1 MNAELRHHAYQTQ
14 QGLVGNP
21 TLLHDGRMIQTNRRS
36 FLKRSGATLAG
47 LSAAPAFL
55 SSAAPNR
62 KVAIA
67 CVGAGGKGWSD
78 MLELAPGNEIVAVC
92 DIDEERLARATN
104 EFKSAKGYTDW
115 RKLLEQKGIDAV
127 MVTTPDHT
135 HAAVTATAMQL
146 GLHCYTQ
153 KPLTHTIHES
163 RRLAEIAA
171 ETGVITQM
179 GIQHRATRRIK
190 TAIHA
195 LQEDKVIGKVRE
207 VHAWTDRPG
216 TYWKQ
221 GIDRPTPGG
230 NPPATVHWDQWL
242 GTAPERPWVDKTYHP
257 FHWRGWW
264 DFGTGV
270 AGDMG
275 CHLID
280 PVVNALRLGPP
291 TKVSAQGPPVHA
303 ESGPSWC
310 EIDYTF
316 AGTELTTE
324 SLTVRW
330 YEAGRQPDP
339 ALFQAPADWKG
350 TLNGLLFIGEKG
362 NLFVG
367 FPEMPELFP
376 KEKFAD
382 YQWADLPDHNHY
394 QEWVSA
400 IRESRPASTPFS
412 YAGPLTETVLLG
424 NVAYRCGSA
433 IEWDSKNLTVTNV
446 KEANE
451 FLRRPYRKGWEVAGL
466 G

>member
-1 MNAELRHHAYQTQ
+1 M
-14 QGLVGNP
+14 
-21 TLLHDGRMIQTNRRS
+21 
-36 FLKRSGATLAG
+36 
-47 LSAAPAFL
+47 
-55 SSAAPNR
+55 
-62 KVAIA
+62 
-67 CVGAGGKGWSD
+67 
-78 MLELAPGNEIVAVC
+78 
-92 DIDEERLARATN
+92 
-104 EFKSAKGYTDW
+104 
-115 RKLLEQKGIDAV
+115 
-127 MVTTPDHT
+127 
-135 HAAVTATAMQL
+135 
-146 GLHCYTQ
+146 
-153 KPLTHTIHES
+153 
-163 RRLAEIAA
+163 
-171 ETGVITQM
+171 
-179 GIQHRATRRIK
+179 
-190 TAIHA
+190 
-195 LQEDKVIGKVRE
+195 
-207 VHAWTDRPG
+207 
-216 TYWKQ
+216 
-221 GIDRPTPGG
+221 
-230 NPPATVHWDQWL
+230 HWDQWL
-242 GTAPERPWVDKTYHP
+242 GTAAERPWIDKTYHP

-291 TKVSAQGPPVHA
+291 TKVSAEGPPVHA

-330 YEAGRQPDP
+330 YEAGRQPDA
-339 ALFQAPADWKG
+339 ALFQAPGDWTG
-350 TLNGLLFIGEKG
+350 SLNGLLFIGEKG

-424 NVAYRCGSA
+424 NVAYRSGSM
-433 IEWDSKNLTVTNV
+433 IEWDSKNLSVTNV

-451 FLRRPYRKGWEVAGL
+451 FLRQPYRKGWEVAGL

>member
-1 MNAELRHHAYQTQ
+1 M
-14 QGLVGNP
+14 
-21 TLLHDGRMIQTNRRS
+21 TLLPRRH
-36 FLKRSGATLAG
+36 FLKQSAVTLAG
-47 LSAAPAFL
+47 LSAGPAIL
-55 SSAAPNR
+55 SSAEPNR

-67 CVGAGGKGWSD
+67 CIGVGGKGWSD
-78 MLELAPGNEIVAVC
+78 MMELAPGNEIVAVC

-104 EFKSAKGYTDW
+104 QFKGAKGYTDW

-135 HAAVTATAMQL
+135 HAPVTATAMQL

-153 KPLTHTIHES
+153 KPLTHTIHEA
-163 RRLAEIAA
+163 RRLTEIAA
-171 ETGVITQM
+171 ETGAITQM
-179 GIQHRATRRIK
+179 GIQHRATKRIK
-190 TAIHA
+190 TTIHA
-195 LQEDKVIGKVRE
+195 LQEDRVIGKISE

-221 GIDRPTPGG
+221 GLERPEPGG
-230 NPPATVHWDQWL
+230 APPATVHWDQWI
-242 GTAPERPWVDKTYHP
+242 GTAPVRPWVSATYHP

-291 TKVSAQGPPVHA
+291 LSVSADGPPA
-303 ESGPSWC
+303 LLESGPTWC
-310 EIDYTF
+310 EIHSTF
-316 AGTELTTE
+316 AGTEFTTDTFQ
-324 SLTVRW
+324 LHW
-330 YEAGRQPDP
+330 YEAGRQP
-339 ALFQAPADWKG
+339 ARELFQAPSDWKG
-350 TLNGLLFIGEKG
+350 SLNGLLFIGEKG

-394 QEWVSA
+394 QEWVDA
-400 IRESRPASTPFS
+400 IRESRQASTPFA

-424 NVAYRCGSA
+424 NVAYRSGTK
-433 IEWDSKNLTVTNV
+433 IEWDSKNLTVTNH
-446 KEANE
+446 KEANA
-451 FLRRPYRKGWEVAGL
+451 FLKRPYRSGWEIPGL

>member
-1 MNAELRHHAYQTQ
+1 MTPPHSAYPTQ
-14 QGLVGNP
+14 PYLVTDR
-21 TLLHDGRMIQTNRRS
+21 TLLNDMGMTFTTRRT

-47 LSAAPAFL
+47 FSAAPAIL
-55 SSAAPNR
+55 SSAAPN
-62 KVAIA
+62 KKLSLA
-67 CVGAGGKGWSD
+67 CVGVGGKGWSD

-104 EFKSAKGYTDW
+104 KFPGAKGYTDW
-115 RKLLEQKGIDAV
+115 RKLLEQKGIDGV

-135 HAAVTATAMQL
+135 HAPVTATAMRL

-153 KPLTHTIHES
+153 KPLTHSIHEA
-163 RRLAEIAA
+163 RVLTAIAK

-179 GIQHRATRRIK
+179 GIQHHATKRLK

-195 LQEDKVIGKVRE
+195 LREDKIIGKVRE

-221 GIDRPTPGG
+221 GIDRPAAGG

-242 GTAPERPWVDKTYHP
+242 GTAPERPWIDKTYHP

-275 CHLID
+275 CHILD
-280 PVVNALRLGPP
+280 PVVNALQLGAPIKVKAEGPP
-291 TKVSAQGPPVHA
+291 PHD
-303 ESGPSWC
+303 ESGPAWA
-310 EIDYTF
+310 EILYTF
-316 AGTELTTE
+316 PGTELTTE
-324 SLTVRW
+324 TLSVRW

-350 TLNGLLFIGEKG
+350 SLNGILFIGEKG
-362 NLFVG
+362 NLFLG

-376 KEKFAD
+376 KANFVD
-382 YQWADLPDHNHY
+382 YEWADLPDTNHY
-394 QEWVSA
+394 QEWVTA
-400 IRESRPASTPFS
+400 IRESRQPATPFA

-424 NVAYRCGSA
+424 NVAYRSGA
-433 IEWDSKNLTVTNV
+433 EIEWDSDKLSVVNLS
-446 KEANE
+446 EANQ
-451 FLRRPYRKGWEVAGL
+451 FLKRAYRKGWEVPGL